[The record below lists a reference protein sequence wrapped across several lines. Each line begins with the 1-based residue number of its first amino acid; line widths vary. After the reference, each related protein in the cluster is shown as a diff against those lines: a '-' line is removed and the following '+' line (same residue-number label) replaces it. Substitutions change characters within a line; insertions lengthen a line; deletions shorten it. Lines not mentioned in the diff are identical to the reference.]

1 MNARQKAKYYKRKY
15 EQIENQSME
24 SLVKEVRRH
33 DVDTLELNR
42 LYSDREIEDDF
53 IQSTVKRDLAL
64 EIAKQ
69 MDRYVEYR
77 TNYLPEIQK
86 YRLIARVRIVR
97 CI

>member
-15 EQIENQSME
+15 EQIANQSME
-24 SLVKEVRRH
+24 SLVKEVRRC
-33 DVDTLELNR
+33 DVDTIELNR
-42 LYSDREIEDDF
+42 LYSDREMENDF

-97 CI
+97 CE